1 MLRNGETWRG
11 RAGKSSIALT
21 GGATRVRGQWSG
33 PAGVWFASWPTAS
46 VIRRHSLTFVIV
58 LRGELVGARGAFL
71 SGPVAVP
78 LEHKVGGAPDVDLGY
93 HREQVA
99 RLRSPIV

>member
-1 MLRNGETWRG
+1 MNWETWRG

-71 SGPVAVP
+71 KGFVAVA
-78 LEHKVGGAPDVDLGY
+78 LEHEGGGAPDVDVGY
-93 HREQVA
+93 HTGKVA
-99 RLRSPIV
+99 GLGSLNL